1 MTELAPIAL
10 FTYNRPWHT
19 RQTVEALAA
28 NILAEKSDLIVFS
41 DGPKN
46 DNHLTKVSEVRAYL
60 GNVTG
65 FRSVR
70 LVFREKNLGLANSI
84 IAGVTDLVN
93 EFGRVI
99 VMEDDMVTSPH
110 FLTFLNDGLRLYA
123 DTSEVACIHG
133 YRYPLGA
140 VDAPF
145 FIRGA
150 DCWGWGTW
158 KRAWDEFEPD
168 AASLLNH
175 LETRGLIADFNHSNS
190 FPYDKMLRD
199 QRDGKVDS
207 WAIRWKASA
216 FLKGRYTLYPRES
229 LLRNIGNDDSGT
241 HSQTTTSFDVD
252 VAREYV
258 PIAWQQPAE
267 NPSMA
272 ARVAD
277 FYKKTKPTF
286 AQRVVAKLKS
296 IRNG

>member
-10 FTYNRPWHT
+10 FTYNRPRHT
-19 RQTVEALAA
+19 RQTIEALAA
-28 NILAEKSDLIVFS
+28 NTLASRSDLIVYS

-46 DNHLTKVSEVRAYL
+46 DSHAAAVNDVRNYL
-60 GNVTG
+60 RNVTG

-70 LVFREKNLGLANSI
+70 LIFREKNMGLANSI

-93 EFGRVI
+93 EFSRVI
-99 VMEDDMVTSPH
+99 VLEDDMVTSPQ

-123 DTSEVACIHG
+123 DTPEVACIHG
-133 YRYPLGA
+133 YRYPIGT

-158 KRAWDEFEPD
+158 KRAWDEFNPD
-168 AASLLNH
+168 AAALLLQ
-175 LETRGLIADFNHSNS
+175 LESRGLIADFNHNNS

-199 QRDGKVDS
+199 QRVGKVDS

-216 FLKGRYTLYPRES
+216 FLKGRFTLYPHES

-241 HSQTTTSFDVD
+241 HSQTTSSFDVE
-252 VAREYV
+252 VARDYV
-258 PIAWQQPAE
+258 PIAWQQPVEKPA
-267 NPSMA
+267 MA

-277 FYKKTKPTF
+277 FYKKTRPTF
-286 AQRVVAKLKS
+286 ARRVVAKLKS
-296 IRNG
+296 LRHG